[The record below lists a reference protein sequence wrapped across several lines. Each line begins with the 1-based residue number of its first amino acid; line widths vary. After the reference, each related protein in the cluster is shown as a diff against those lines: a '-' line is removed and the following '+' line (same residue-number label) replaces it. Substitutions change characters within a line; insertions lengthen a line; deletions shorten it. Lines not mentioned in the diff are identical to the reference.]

1 MHLSLIISLLVVSTD
16 ATPDP
21 CQTIPTDQVIL
32 ATEYE
37 GLELTRTWVVEQYL
51 THGAGKKFDC
61 AIWTQE
67 KIAFENLDIFASVNL
82 THRAEPSGI
91 VLVYQFAE
99 LPSFVAFPAIK
110 ATDQQG
116 WAAGGGVAALSILGT
131 DIRVDFYIRTTIVPD
146 PFSATEFMFYSESPT
161 IGSVPVKWEL
171 TAVHT
176 NSINPLLNYQED
188 SFYFELNAQYQVTR
202 NWPLR
207 ALLLGSLYTVA
218 HDPEQSAFMPNDG
231 TTHPLFLSNGNHDW
245 VPKLGVGL
253 IYDSR
258 EKYFNP
264 HHGQYY
270 ELSISQYGGFW
281 EAQPITKNFWVM
293 FDSTFLPGDKIFLFS
308 PRSGAIDRVVKAL
321 TITFMWAAPTPFAPM
336 V

>member
-32 ATEYE
+32 ASEYE

-91 VLVYQFAE
+91 VLVYQFVE
-99 LPSFVAFPAIK
+99 WPSFVAFPAIK

-161 IGSVPVKWEL
+161 IGSVP
-171 TAVHT
+171 
-176 NSINPLLNYQED
+176 
-188 SFYFELNAQYQVTR
+188 
-202 NWPLR
+202 
-207 ALLLGSLYTVA
+207 
-218 HDPEQSAFMPNDG
+218 
-231 TTHPLFLSNGNHDW
+231 
-245 VPKLGVGL
+245 
-253 IYDSR
+253 
-258 EKYFNP
+258 
-264 HHGQYY
+264 
-270 ELSISQYGGFW
+270 
-281 EAQPITKNFWVM
+281 
-293 FDSTFLPGDKIFLFS
+293 
-308 PRSGAIDRVVKAL
+308 
-321 TITFMWAAPTPFAPM
+321 
-336 V
+336 